1 MSDDRAECGD
11 LSTHLAVLGAHLDR
25 YLRFEHPDAMQAEAD
40 WRRVLDRALPS
51 DGIGIDALL
60 AEIGRQVIPNG
71 SQIPNPGS
79 TAFITTGATTVGALA
94 TLAGAVAAPNRLGA
108 TAFNFLE
115 ELSLQWLAEMFEL
128 PPEFKGL
135 YSSGGSTANLVA
147 LGGARQRAL
156 ECLGID
162 PARDGVRVPCRIY
175 ATPASHRTIHRAA
188 AVLGM
193 GRTAVISVASDA
205 MGRMRPDAL
214 QRQLEAD
221 ATSGMVRVAVVANA
235 GTTSTGAIDPLR
247 ELGELARAHHVWFHV
262 DGAYGLPGILD
273 PRVRHLY
280 DGLALA
286 DSVIVDPHKW
296 LGAPVGIGATFVR
309 DRGILNRAFRQESSD
324 YLEGSCTTESV
335 RHSMDSLG
343 VPYFDFGVELSA
355 PSRGAVVWALI
366 REIGKDGLRE
376 RICRHN
382 TMARRVAERAGAHPR
397 LEVVQA
403 PTLSICC
410 FRYVSDGWDDLN
422 ELNQRIHRELTYR
435 GRNLPSTALIDGVL
449 AIRPCFVGART
460 TEYHAD
466 SLVDEVIEFGD
477 RLVAERGAEAPKRPL
492 ATT

>member
-1 MSDDRAECGD
+1 
-11 LSTHLAVLGAHLDR
+11 
-25 YLRFEHPDAMQAEAD
+25 
-40 WRRVLDRALPS
+40 
-51 DGIGIDALL
+51 
-60 AEIGRQVIPNG
+60 
-71 SQIPNPGS
+71 
-79 TAFITTGATTVGALA
+79 
-94 TLAGAVAAPNRLGA
+94 
-108 TAFNFLE
+108 
-115 ELSLQWLAEMFEL
+115 
-128 PPEFKGL
+128 
-135 YSSGGSTANLVA
+135 
-147 LGGARQRAL
+147 
-156 ECLGID
+156 
-162 PARDGVRVPCRIY
+162 
-175 ATPASHRTIHRAA
+175 
-188 AVLGM
+188 
-193 GRTAVISVASDA
+193 
-205 MGRMRPDAL
+205 
-214 QRQLEAD
+214 
-221 ATSGMVRVAVVANA
+221 
-235 GTTSTGAIDPLR
+235 
-247 ELGELARAHHVWFHV
+247 
-262 DGAYGLPGILD
+262 
-273 PRVRHLY
+273 
-280 DGLALA
+280 
-286 DSVIVDPHKW
+286 
-296 LGAPVGIGATFVR
+296 
-309 DRGILNRAFRQESSD
+309 
-324 YLEGSCTTESV
+324 
-335 RHSMDSLG
+335 MDSLG